1 MLAIKRSW
9 VQKFSVA
16 ILVSLV
22 TTHAAAAYN
31 LAYCQSVANTLNIHW
46 RATAG
51 SSAPCTGIEFTD
63 GTLAD
68 AADGTIAMTGTGVSN
83 NTCIGTAAY
92 AFTQTSNLTQ
102 LIGSDTASN
111 VPMTL
116 TRGPGEQ
123 CFVGTW
129 TLGADVYEAHIWGGA
144 FPSVATGVP
153 GLGTPALLLLAAL
166 ILGIGG
172 FITVRKSSR

>member
-1 MLAIKRSW
+1 MLETTLSRARKYT
-9 VQKFSVA
+9 VA
-16 ILVSLV
+16 LLVSLCA
-22 TTHAAAAYN
+22 TQATAAYN
-31 LAYCQSVANTLNIHW
+31 AAYCQSVANTLNIHW

-51 SSAPCTGIEFTD
+51 PSAPCTGIEFTN

-68 AADGTIAMTGTGVSN
+68 AADGTITMTGTGVSN

-92 AFTQTSNLTQ
+92 AFTQTSNFSQ

-129 TLGADVYEAHIWGGA
+129 TLGVDVYEAHIWGGRFHPLQPA
-144 FPSVATGVP
+144 SPVSV
-153 GLGTPALLLLAAL
+153 L
-166 ILGIGG
+166 
-172 FITVRKSSR
+172 

>member
-1 MLAIKRSW
+1 MLETKRSRAH
-9 VQKFSVA
+9 KFAVA
-16 ILVSLV
+16 LLVSLCA
-22 TTHAAAAYN
+22 TQATAAYN
-31 LAYCQSVANTLNIHW
+31 AAYCQSVANTLNIHW
-46 RATAG
+46 QATAG
-51 SSAPCTGIEFTD
+51 PSAPCIGIEFTD

-68 AADGTIAMTGTGVSN
+68 AADGSITMTGTGVSN

-92 AFTQTSNLTQ
+92 AFTQTSNFSQ
-102 LIGSDTASN
+102 LIGSDTAGN

-129 TLGADVYEAHIWGGA
+129 TLGVDVYEAHIWGGA

-153 GLGTPALLLLAAL
+153 SLGTLALLFLATL
-166 ILGIGG
+166 IVGIGG
-172 FITVRKSSR
+172 FFTLRRSSR